1 MTIFALY
8 KNTIKKKSNQKTEIM
23 EKKSNFRVKVM
34 KYAHQLHAITGKSW
48 KYCMLK
54 AWELYRLAKKMSQ
67 GIVKFAYEKKDGSI
81 RYAEGTL
88 QHLPSGAMLNGKR
101 MTKPSFKT
109 FAYFDM
115 EKAEFRCFK
124 IENLVTVY

>member
-1 MTIFALY
+1 
-8 KNTIKKKSNQKTEIM
+8 M

-81 RYAEGTL
+81 RYAMGTL
-88 QHLPSGAMLNGKR
+88 QNLPSGAVLNGKR

-109 FAYFDM
+109 FAYFDTVKS
-115 EKAEFRCFK
+115 EYRCFK
-124 IENLVTVY
+124 IEKLVTVY